1 MEVLKEGR
9 MIDGIILLVLG
20 TRLLKP
26 FKKWDA
32 YKLGLIDEKG
42 EVIRKPGEDKE
53 GNKLEVPMEITKF
66 QLAKEKD
73 AWSLLN
79 RFLAKIKKALTKH
92 KLLAGIA
99 IYYTFIKEN
108 KMSKST
114 DKEVI
119 LENIERKQRMEK
131 VYEKYQELL
140 VKEDVSEQQFIDYM
154 AEKIASEKDLLDE

>member
-1 MEVLKEGR
+1 MERLNEGR

-32 YKLGLIDEKG
+32 YKYGIIDEKG
-42 EVIRKPGEDKE
+42 KELRKPGRDEE
-53 GNKLEVPMEITKF
+53 GNKLNVPMDISKQ
-66 QLAKEKD
+66 QLAREKD

-79 RFLAKIKKALTKH
+79 RFLAKIKSAFLKH

-108 KMSKST
+108 EMEKSL
-114 DKEVI
+114 DREVI
-119 LENIERKQRMEK
+119 LENIERKERMEV
-131 VYEKYQELL
+131 VYEKYRELL
-140 VKEDVSEQQFIDYM
+140 VSQDVSEEQFIDYM
-154 AEKIASEKDLLDE
+154 AEKIATDEKLLDE